1 MPIHN
6 TDIAAIFDEIADLLE
21 IEGANP
27 FRVRAYRNAARTVQA
42 LGRDAATLV
51 EEGFE
56 LTRLPG
62 IGKDLAGKIQE
73 IVRTGRC
80 AELTNLHKRT
90 PAALSVLLKVPG
102 LGPKRVA
109 TLHQQLGINTP
120 KQLLRAVR
128 QGRVREL
135 EGFGAKTEQ
144 RIREAIEAQL
154 KKKARFLLLTA
165 TDYAQPLVQHLK
177 QSRGVKDVIVAGSY
191 RRCNETVGDLD
202 ILVTATRSSPV
213 MHDLVAYDEIK
224 EILSHGKTRTT
235 VILKCGLQVD
245 VRVVDRISLGAAL
258 QYFTGSKAHNIAI
271 RRLGQQRGLK
281 INEYG
286 VFKGEARVAG
296 ETEASVYA
304 AVKLPYI
311 EPELRENRGE
321 IEAAR
326 LGKLPKLVRLADL
339 KGDLH
344 SHTRAS
350 DGKNSI
356 DEMAQ
361 AARTRGLRYLA
372 ITDHSKGLAVTR
384 GLDTRTLAKQLE
396 EIDRLNENLKGIEL
410 LKGIEVE
417 ILEDG
422 RLDLPDAI
430 LAELD
435 LVIGAVHGKFDLP
448 GAKQTRRILRAMN
461 HPHFSLLAHPSGRL
475 LEERAPYD
483 VDMTQIIRE
492 AGQRGCF
499 LELNAQ
505 PQRLDLI
512 DSYCQLAKDEGVLVA
527 INSDAHQPGGFDNLR
542 FGVGQARRG
551 WLEAKDVLNT
561 RSLSALRKL
570 LKGTT

>member
-213 MHDLVAYDEIK
+213 
-224 EILSHGKTRTT
+224 
-235 VILKCGLQVD
+235 
-245 VRVVDRISLGAAL
+245 
-258 QYFTGSKAHNIAI
+258 
-271 RRLGQQRGLK
+271 
-281 INEYG
+281 
-286 VFKGEARVAG
+286 
-296 ETEASVYA
+296 
-304 AVKLPYI
+304 
-311 EPELRENRGE
+311 
-321 IEAAR
+321 
-326 LGKLPKLVRLADL
+326 
-339 KGDLH
+339 
-344 SHTRAS
+344 
-350 DGKNSI
+350 
-356 DEMAQ
+356 
-361 AARTRGLRYLA
+361 
-372 ITDHSKGLAVTR
+372 
-384 GLDTRTLAKQLE
+384 
-396 EIDRLNENLKGIEL
+396 IDRKSTRLNSSHSS
-410 LKGIEVE
+410 VS
-417 ILEDG
+417 
-422 RLDLPDAI
+422 R
-430 LAELD
+430 
-435 LVIGAVHGKFDLP
+435 
-448 GAKQTRRILRAMN
+448 M
-461 HPHFSLLAHPSGRL
+461 PS
-475 LEERAPYD
+475 
-483 VDMTQIIRE
+483 
-492 AGQRGCF
+492 
-499 LELNAQ
+499 
-505 PQRLDLI
+505 
-512 DSYCQLAKDEGVLVA
+512 
-527 INSDAHQPGGFDNLR
+527 
-542 FGVGQARRG
+542 
-551 WLEAKDVLNT
+551 
-561 RSLSALRKL
+561 SA
-570 LKGTT
+570 